1 MSKGICTIATWIDFK
16 QELQKYFT
24 PNNTEKEV
32 RVHPHRLK
40 QMGSVYDYIND
51 FIIRI
56 LETIDM
62 SDKYSLFYFQD
73 GLKNWAKAELDRH
86 GVQSIDDPIAIV
98 KSLADYFS

>member
-1 MSKGICTIATWIDFK
+1 MSQGICTIATWVDFK

-40 QMGSVYDYIND
+40 QMCSVYDYIND

-73 GLKNWAKAELDRH
+73 GLENWANAELDRH
-86 GVQSIDDPIAIV
+86 DVQSIDDAIAIV